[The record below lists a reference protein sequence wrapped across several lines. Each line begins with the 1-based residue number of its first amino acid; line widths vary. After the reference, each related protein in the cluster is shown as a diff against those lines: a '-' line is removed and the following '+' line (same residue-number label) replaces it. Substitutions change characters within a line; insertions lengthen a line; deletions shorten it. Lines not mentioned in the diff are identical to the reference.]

1 MSQRPHAPFT
11 CGPAHWLLLLLWA
24 IGCSWG
30 MNAQRSDM
38 KVLGRQR
45 LIELPFALE
54 NDFIVVAVLLNN
66 KIPLRFIVDTGA
78 ENTVLLDR
86 KLTDALDITYR
97 RTFEVRGADVTTKMT
112 AHLATGVDLQL
123 ADRLLARNRTVL
135 VLDENYFNFERITG
149 TNIHGILGGDFL
161 MRFVVELD
169 FRRQVITL
177 HDPSKFRRRRQYVEV
192 PATFIRNRPYLNV
205 PVGVLQDSVTVR
217 KLLMDTGA
225 SLGLLIHTHP
235 DQERQDLPAQTIPAH
250 IASGLGGTM
259 LGSVGRT
266 RMVDFGDRRMDGVV
280 TYFQEVD
287 TAEMKFLNRRE
298 GILGNRILKR
308 FSVVIDYVGQ
318 RVYVR
323 ADGRQVRRKF
333 TYDRS
338 GLTVLAGGDN
348 LRKFSIA
355 NVVPGSPADRAGLR
369 VSDRLRAINGI
380 STGLLSL
387 ENIVRK
393 LEGKAGRRVRLRIY
407 RAGRLYDYDFTLE
420 DLI

>member
-1 MSQRPHAPFT
+1 
-11 CGPAHWLLLLLWA
+11 
-24 IGCSWG
+24 
-30 MNAQRSDM
+30 
-38 KVLGRQR
+38 
-45 LIELPFALE
+45 
-54 NDFIVVAVLLNN
+54 
-66 KIPLRFIVDTGA
+66 
-78 ENTVLLDR
+78 
-86 KLTDALDITYR
+86 
-97 RTFEVRGADVTTKMT
+97 
-112 AHLATGVDLQL
+112 
-123 ADRLLARNRTVL
+123 
-135 VLDENYFNFERITG
+135 
-149 TNIHGILGGDFL
+149 
-161 MRFVVELD
+161 
-169 FRRQVITL
+169 
-177 HDPSKFRRRRQYVEV
+177 
-192 PATFIRNRPYLNV
+192 
-205 PVGVLQDSVTVR
+205 
-217 KLLMDTGA
+217 
-225 SLGLLIHTHP
+225 
-235 DQERQDLPAQTIPAH
+235 
-250 IASGLGGTM
+250 M

-266 RMVDFGDRRMDGVV
+266 RTVDFGDRRMDGVV

-393 LEGKAGRRVRLRIY
+393 LESKAGRRVRLRIY
-407 RAGRLYDYDFTLE
+407 RAGRLYDYEFTLE